1 MNPAS
6 ENRLKKVHPELANRV
21 RMVIDKMAQGGVQL
35 EVVQGLRTIAEQDAL
50 FAQGRTKPG
59 KVVTNARGGKS
70 NHNYGLA
77 VDLVP
82 FSNGK
87 PNWDAPNSIWMAIGA
102 EAEKL
107 GLEWG
112 GQWKKFIDRPHV
124 QLPGLTIN
132 QCLAIFKKGGMQA
145 VWAEATRILQN
156 ASVIPAAPSPTSIPG
171 ALPTQTPSEPPV
183 ERRLKLN
190 DRGEGVRFIQT
201 RLAALNLLGQSDV
214 DGVFGKR
221 TQAAVKKFQT
231 SSNLKADGIVGPQT
245 RVALMS

>member
-1 MNPAS
+1 MNPSS

-21 RMVIDKMAQGGVQL
+21 RMLIDKMAQAGVQL
-35 EVVQGLRTIAEQDAL
+35 EVVQGLRTIAEQNAL
-50 FAQGRTKPG
+50 FAQGRSKPG
-59 KVVTNARGGKS
+59 RIVTNARGGQS

-82 FSNGK
+82 FTNGK
-87 PNWDAPNSIWMAIGA
+87 PNWDAPNSIWMALGS
-102 EAEKL
+102 EAETL

-112 GQWKKFIDRPHV
+112 GGWKKFIDRPHV
-124 QLPGLTIN
+124 QLPGLSIK
-132 QCLAIFKKGGMQA
+132 QCMSLNNKGGLDA

-156 ASVIPAAPSPTSIPG
+156 ASIIPAAPLPSSTPG
-171 ALPTQTPSEPPV
+171 ALPAQPSTEPPV
-183 ERRLKLN
+183 ERMLKLK
-190 DRGEGVRFIQT
+190 DRGEAVRFVQT
-201 RLAALNLLGQSDV
+201 RLAALNLLGQSDI

-231 SSNLKADGIVGPQT
+231 SKNLKADGIVGPQT